1 MGDCFPKQPVRVLS
15 AGCDKFLD
23 TYYQLCIFRQQK
35 LYDVMGFIK
44 EFKEFA
50 IKGNVIDLAVAVV
63 IGGAFGK
70 IVTSLVNDII
80 MPPIGLLLGD
90 ADFTS
95 LFIPLDGNQYESL
108 EAAAEA
114 AAPVLAYGS
123 FIQTVIEFLIIALAI
138 FTVIKGINNLKKKKE
153 AEPAAPPAPT
163 PSEKLL
169 EEIRDLLKTK

>member
-1 MGDCFPKQPVRVLS
+1 
-15 AGCDKFLD
+15 
-23 TYYQLCIFRQQK
+23 
-35 LYDVMGFIK
+35 MGFIK

-50 IKGNVIDLAVAVV
+50 IKVNVIDQAVAVV

-70 IVTSLVNDII
+70 IVTSLVNEII
-80 MPPIGLLLGD
+80 MPLIELLLGD

-95 LFIPLDGNQYESL
+95 LFIPLDRNQYESL

-123 FIQTVIEFLIIALAI
+123 FIQTAIEFLITALAI
-138 FTVIKGINNLKKKKE
+138 FTVIKGINSLKKKKQ